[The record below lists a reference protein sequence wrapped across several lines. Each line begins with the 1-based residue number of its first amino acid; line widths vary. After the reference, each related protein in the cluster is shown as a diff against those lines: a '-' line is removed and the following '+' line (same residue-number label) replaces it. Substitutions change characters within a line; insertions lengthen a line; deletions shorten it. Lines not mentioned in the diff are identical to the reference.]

1 VAAGFRVDD
10 PTTADLGS
18 DTAYVHPVSEPAG
31 GAGAAT
37 LRVYHGGVD
46 PTLGG
51 GGPSKVPTDPIGGR
65 AAYFIRPPQS
75 TSVELLRQYSAT
87 GFAVL
92 TAGRSALTDEQMRQL
107 AAAFSPGVVRP
118 AQIGFATTRIPLGY
132 RLIRAYG
139 APAADVRDA
148 ATSGATFVL
157 ASAAEAMAAQPDR
170 DVPPENRSNPD
181 YSFTISGAGTRPI
194 RS

>member
-1 VAAGFRVDD
+1 MWRPASGSTP

-92 TAGRSALTDEQMRQL
+92 TAGRSALMDEQMRQL
-107 AAAFSPGVVRP
+107 AAAFSPGWSGRLRSASPPPGSRP
-118 AQIGFATTRIPLGY
+118 AIG
-132 RLIRAYG
+132 
-139 APAADVRDA
+139 
-148 ATSGATFVL
+148 
-157 ASAAEAMAAQPDR
+157 
-170 DVPPENRSNPD
+170 
-181 YSFTISGAGTRPI
+181 
-194 RS
+194 